1 MKTNKKEWRLVDICG
16 DLCFEFEAGSQRAA
30 EDYVRHHLPRNAVKS
45 ELRAMLVE
53 PMSVAI
59 YMYPLNPDNF
69 PKIQQQMQ
77 NKYFVDL
84 DEFWTNQ
91 EY

>member
-30 EDYVRHHLPRNAVKS
+30 EDYVRHHLPRNAVKA

-53 PMSVAI
+53 PMSVDI
-59 YMYPLNPDNF
+59 YMYPLNTDKS

>member
-1 MKTNKKEWRLVDICG
+1 MDICG
-16 DLCFEFEAGSQRAA
+16 DFCFEFEAGSARAA
-30 EDYVRHHLPRNAVKS
+30 EDYVRHHLPRNAVKA

-59 YMYPLNPDNF
+59 YMYPLDNF